1 MMHALVISGTVS
13 TAKGGPSGYLL
24 DQAIRASR

>member
-1 MMHALVISGTVS
+1 MHTLVISGTVS
-13 TAKGGPSGYLL
+13 TAKRGPNGFLI